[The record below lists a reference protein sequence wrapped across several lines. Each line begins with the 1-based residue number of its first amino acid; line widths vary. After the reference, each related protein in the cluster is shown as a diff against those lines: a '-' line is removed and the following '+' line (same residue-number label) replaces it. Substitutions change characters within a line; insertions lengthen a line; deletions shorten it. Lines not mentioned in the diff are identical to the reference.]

1 MSDDKLDNKEDVPAK
16 KAIKIKDFIVEDR
29 DIEKA
34 SYISESST
42 EYVSEIAEG
51 EEPENLLNFAKIQEE
66 EISNDTVDNNED
78 LQKAIDEELKSL

>member
-1 MSDDKLDNKEDVPAK
+1 MGVSVGDN
-16 KAIKIKDFIVEDR
+16 AIL

-34 SYISESST
+34 SYISEGST

-51 EEPENLLNFAKIQEE
+51 EEPENLLNFAKMQEE
-66 EISNDTVDNNED
+66 EVNNNEADNNED